1 MSYSRT
7 FQTLGTCLTFAFGS
21 LLSACGSVEG
31 YTNED
36 ANLVGAQEFE
46 THSEA
51 LFYEKAGSCGN
62 YEAENMTRVGGSA
75 TTSGWRL
82 SSSADSISTN
92 HSFSSGEHTLAIVA
106 WGSKGSGSIKPQI
119 RLKLN
124 GYTIGDVTVTN
135 TSHTDGWREY
145 PITYDVNT
153 GNTKTIKVELL
164 NPGQGRS
171 VRIDG
176 ISVYCPAE
184 GVICD
189 GEPGCEH
196 CYAVTDSAPE
206 CRDDSPAPQARL
218 GCDQHSDCSGD
229 SICAFKG
236 SFFDGFG
243 VGCMDVPGCEVNE
256 ASVPFVCRDI
266 CKSPDY
272 PETPCSD
279 GRVCTALDLNPEGY
293 ELEYPGW
300 KFCVAP

>member
-1 MSYSRT
+1 MSHRRIVH
-7 FQTLGTCLTFAFGS
+7 TLGTCLTVAFGA
-21 LLSACGSVEG
+21 LLPACSAGEG
-31 YTNED
+31 YNEED
-36 ANLVGAQEFE
+36 ADLVGAPQFE
-46 THSEA
+46 THGEA

-62 YEAENMTRVGGSA
+62 YEAESMTRVGGSA
-75 TTSGWRL
+75 TTDGWRL
-82 SSSADSISTN
+82 SSSGDSISTS

-106 WGSKGSGSIKPQI
+106 WGSKGSGSVKPEI

-135 TSHTDGWREY
+135 TSYTDGWREY
-145 PITYDVNT
+145 LVTYNVIT
-153 GNTKTIKVELL
+153 GNNKTIQVELL

-176 ISVYCPAE
+176 ISVYCPAD

-189 GEPGCEH
+189 DEPGCEH
-196 CYAVTDSAPE
+196 CYDVPDSAPE
-206 CRDDSPAPQARL
+206 CRDESTSPQGHL
-218 GCDQHSDCSGD
+218 DCDQHSDCSGD

-236 SFFDGFG
+236 SFFDGFM
-243 VGCMDVPGCEVNE
+243 VGCMNVPNCELNE

-266 CKSPDY
+266 CKSPGY
-272 PETPCSD
+272 PETECSD
-279 GRVCTALDLNPEGY
+279 GRVCSDVDLNPEGY